1 MIKYKITNNHKQLK
15 KQTMNLKQIIIVWLT
30 FGVVAIVLDL
40 TRPEHRKEY
49 KGMNLFHAFGM
60 MILFVAIGG
69 LSFSMALSD
78 YIEYRK
84 RLKRKDEVIKMIRIA
99 YSRPTYQSNVS
110 TEDYRF
116 IWNLK
121 CSGNY
126 GIVND
131 LEYARL
137 KSIVENYNKTK

>member
-1 MIKYKITNNHKQLK
+1 
-15 KQTMNLKQIIIVWLT
+15 MNLTQLIILWLSL
-30 FGVVAIVLDL
+30 GLIAVILDL

-60 MILFVAIGG
+60 MILFIAIGG

-84 RLKRKDEVIKMIRIA
+84 RLKRKDEVIKMINTSFNKIPIKNLQDPDW
-99 YSRPTYQSNVS
+99 S
-110 TEDYRF
+110 F
-116 IWNLK
+116 IWSVK
-121 CSGNY
+121 MSDNY